1 MQKRYTSREMMWVI
15 HNTATDMLCAI
26 EGNGDKENAVMQM
39 EHELIGYLMRE
50 EEGYE
55 LSTMDAVL
63 ADDPVDDPVD
73 EELLH
78 EIELDMEA
86 LRMAKRALEK
96 GMKA

>member
-50 EEGYE
+50 EEKCE
-55 LSTMDAVL
+55 LSTVDADTSGDNRNCTAQL
-63 ADDPVDDPVD
+63 
-73 EELLH
+73 
-78 EIELDMEA
+78 
-86 LRMAKRALEK
+86 
-96 GMKA
+96 